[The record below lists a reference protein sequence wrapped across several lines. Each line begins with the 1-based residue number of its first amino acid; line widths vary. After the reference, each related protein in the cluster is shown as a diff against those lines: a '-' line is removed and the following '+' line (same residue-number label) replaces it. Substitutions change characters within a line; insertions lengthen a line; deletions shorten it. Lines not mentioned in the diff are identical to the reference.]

1 MAEAFDEGEYDE
13 GEYDEGEY
21 DEGVYDEGKY
31 FKRDAFV
38 MDIGGTKVDVSKVWE
53 KKDCIKDL
61 VTALNQSSFKNKRYV
76 RIRVEKCPPTVYCV
90 VINKPKKDRKPLA
103 LGGWKLCKVGVTMV
117 DARPYKKE
125 KGTRNKTRMDDIID
139 AAKDS
144 GHEGVRPIFSFPIGF
159 FDSRSPF
166 AVEKDVRRRM
176 GYPVHRNLARDF
188 NLPIPTEW
196 VLVAQVYLT
205 ELMSTIKAIKEDRT
219 STILSTDLFYRK
231 DGCYE
236 EFLMAKSWPKLP
248 DWLEISGKG
257 EVMRAEKPEEKRL
270 ESRCRAASIKD
281 RGGK

>member
-1 MAEAFDEGEYDE
+1 MAKAVDDA
-13 GEYDEGEY
+13 
-21 DEGVYDEGKY
+21 GKY

-38 MDIGGTKVDVSKVWE
+38 MDIGGTKVDVSTVWE
-53 KKDCIKDL
+53 KKGCIKDL
-61 VTALNQSSFKNKRYV
+61 VTALNQSSFKNKSYV
-76 RIRVEKCPPTVYCV
+76 RVRVETCPPTVYCV
-90 VINKPKKDRKPLA
+90 VINLPKKDGKPLD

-117 DARPYKKE
+117 DAHPYKKKE

-144 GHEGVRPIFSFPIGF
+144 GHEGVKPIFSFPIGF

-166 AVEKDVRRRM
+166 AVEKDVRLRM

-196 VLVAQVYLT
+196 VLVAQLYLT
-205 ELMSTIKAIKEDRT
+205 NLMAIIKAIKEDRT
-219 STILSTDLFYRK
+219 GNILSTDLFYQE

-270 ESRCRAASIKD
+270 EARSKTMSTKERW
-281 RGGK
+281 GK